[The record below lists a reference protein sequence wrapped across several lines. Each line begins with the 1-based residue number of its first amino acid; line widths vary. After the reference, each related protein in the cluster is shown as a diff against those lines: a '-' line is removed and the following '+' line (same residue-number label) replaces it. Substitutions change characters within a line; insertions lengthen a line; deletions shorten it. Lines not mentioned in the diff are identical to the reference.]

1 MSIRI
6 AVIGA
11 GIMGED
17 HARIIAQD
25 LPGATLHV
33 VCDASSERAKLIAD
47 RYGAA
52 DVSTDPLF
60 TLSRSDV
67 DAIIIASPDETH
79 AGLTMA
85 AIEAGKPALC
95 EKPLSQSP
103 DQCLAVIDRE
113 MSQGRH
119 FVQLGFMRR
128 FDPSYREMKNALSD
142 GVIGR
147 AVMMHNFHRNVEAP
161 ANFSGQMAISNSAPH
176 EFDVARH
183 VLDTEYVAISVFQPA
198 HTSKD
203 GVGAPVFM
211 VLETREGQ
219 LVNIEINNNAHYGY
233 DVRGELVGEQGSVQL
248 ATPVHARFNTRL
260 QGFEKYAADWRPR
273 FADAYRLQNK
283 AFVEFINTGIF
294 PAFAANA
301 WDGYCAAVV
310 AQAGIEALNQRRRVV
325 LPTLQAPPFYQPH
338 EGATS

>member
-1 MSIRI
+1 
-6 AVIGA
+6 
-11 GIMGED
+11 
-17 HARIIAQD
+17 
-25 LPGATLHV
+25 
-33 VCDASSERAKLIAD
+33 
-47 RYGAA
+47 
-52 DVSTDPLF
+52 
-60 TLSRSDV
+60 
-67 DAIIIASPDETH
+67 
-79 AGLTMA
+79 
-85 AIEAGKPALC
+85 
-95 EKPLSQSP
+95 
-103 DQCLAVIDRE
+103 
-113 MSQGRH
+113 
-119 FVQLGFMRR
+119 
-128 FDPSYREMKNALSD
+128 
-142 GVIGR
+142 
-147 AVMMHNFHRNVEAP
+147 
-161 ANFSGQMAISNSAPH
+161 
-176 EFDVARH
+176 
-183 VLDTEYVAISVFQPA
+183 
-198 HTSKD
+198 
-203 GVGAPVFM
+203 M

-310 AQAGIEALNQRRRVV
+310 AQAGIEALKQRRRVV